1 MKNYKLITRLKLRF
15 PTAKGYLSVEQLWDL
30 SLEELDKVVVSLE
43 DNYNKSSEK
52 SYIVKASEKDAETK
66 LMFDV
71 ALDILQTKMEEKNE
85 QKRSYEIKKHNEKI
99 LELIDKKK
107 DEELSNLSIDDLT
120 KLIK

>member
-15 PTAKGYLSVEQLWDL
+15 PTAKGCLSVEQLWDL

>member
-15 PTAKGYLSVEQLWDL
+15 PTPKGNLSVEQLWDL

-43 DNYNKSSEK
+43 ENYNKSSKK

-71 ALDILQTKMEEKNE
+71 ALDILQTKMEEKDE
-85 QKRSYEIKKHNEKI
+85 QRRSYEIKKHNKKI

-120 KLIK
+120 KLIQ